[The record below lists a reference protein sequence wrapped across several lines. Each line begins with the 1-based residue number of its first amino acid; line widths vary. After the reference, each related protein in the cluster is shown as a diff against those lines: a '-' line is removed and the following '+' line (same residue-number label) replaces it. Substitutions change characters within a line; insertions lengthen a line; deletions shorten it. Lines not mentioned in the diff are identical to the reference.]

1 MSAPS
6 ASGTVL
12 VTGSSTGIGEA
23 CALHLA
29 GIGFDVL
36 AGVRSPDDARRL
48 DEHPGVTPVTLDVTD
63 SAAVAAAAE
72 AAAAA
77 GGGRLAGLVNNAGI
91 AIAAPLELVPLDE
104 LRRQLEVNVVGQV
117 AVTQAM
123 LPLLR
128 AARGRVV
135 NIGSVGGLVAL
146 PMLGPYAASK
156 FALEAVTDALRRE
169 VASQGIRVAI
179 VEPASVRTP
188 IWDKSEGVA
197 DEMAAGTGAEAE
209 RLYGSLIRAI
219 RAGAEQARVE
229 GLPPRAVAEVV
240 AEALTAPRP
249 HTRYPVGRE
258 ARGRAIAARVL
269 PDRALDRAIARR
281 LREGR

>member
-1 MSAPS
+1 MSASS

-12 VTGSSTGIGEA
+12 VTGASTGIGEA

-29 GIGFDVL
+29 SLGFGVL
-36 AGVRSPDDARRL
+36 AGVRREEDSRRL
-48 DEHPGVTPVTLDVTD
+48 AEHPGVTPVMLDVTD
-63 SAAVAAAAE
+63 AGAISAAAE
-72 AAAAA
+72 RAAAA

-91 AIAAPLELVPLDE
+91 AVAAPLELVPIDE

-135 NIGSVGGLVAL
+135 NIGSVGGLVAV
-146 PMLGPYAASK
+146 PMLGAYAASK
-156 FALEAVTDALRRE
+156 FALEAITDALRRE
-169 VASQGIRVAI
+169 VASQGVRVAI

-188 IWDKSEGVA
+188 IWDKSEGAA
-197 DEMAAGTGAEAE
+197 DEMAVGAGDEAE
-209 RLYGSLIRAI
+209 RLYGPLIRAI
-219 RAGAEQARVE
+219 RAGAAQARVE
-229 GLPPRAVAEVV
+229 GVPPRAVAEVV

-249 HTRYPVGRE
+249 RTRYPVGRE